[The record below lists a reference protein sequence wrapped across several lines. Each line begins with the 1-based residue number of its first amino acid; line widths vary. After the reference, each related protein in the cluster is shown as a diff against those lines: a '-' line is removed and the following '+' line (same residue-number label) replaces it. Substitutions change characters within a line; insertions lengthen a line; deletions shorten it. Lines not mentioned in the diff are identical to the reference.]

1 MSLMVYLGLRSYW
14 VALLET
20 LLLALFTA
28 AWFLGLPFVAAKA
41 FESMPVGA
49 WTVLGALYLLTVT
62 IWWAP
67 GEAADNDVELAALL
81 TVFLFCL
88 LVVGIYAE
96 KRYGAISVAI
106 REFNAIL
113 QTRGGTEAIRP

>member
-28 AWFLGLPFVAAKA
+28 AWFLGLPFVAAEVFK
-41 FESMPVGA
+41 SMPIGA
-49 WTVLGALYLLTVT
+49 WTVLGAAYLLIVT

-81 TVFLFCL
+81 TVSILCL
-88 LVVGIYAE
+88 LIVGIWW
-96 KRYGAISVAI
+96 RGAISGAI
-106 REFNAIL
+106 REFHAVL
-113 QTRGGTEAIRP
+113 QTRGGTEALPS